1 MKIVISGGSGFIGG
15 ALTKSL
21 LARGHEVF
29 VLSRNPD
36 KVRTGRGVQWD
47 GRNQGPWS
55 EIAASADVIIN
66 LAGENV
72 GAGRW
77 SEERK
82 QRLVNTR
89 LDSTNAVVTAM
100 KSAPSQ
106 RRTFVS
112 ASAVGYY
119 GMRGDEELRED
130 ATRGSGFLAEL
141 VEKWESAARQAESL
155 SRLVLPRFG
164 VALAGDGGAL
174 RKMMLPFHFGMG
186 GPVGSGQQWLSWIDR
201 EDAVRIVEW
210 AIDNQSARGV
220 YNATAPNPVRNRDFA
235 RTLGKVMRRPSFMPT
250 PGFVLELML
259 GQMADEVLL
268 GGQRVI
274 PARLAGEGFTFAYPN
289 LEQSLR
295 HALMR

>member
-15 ALTKSL
+15 VLTKAL
-21 LARGHEVF
+21 LSRGHEVF

-47 GRNQGPWS
+47 GRSQGVWS
-55 EIAASADVIIN
+55 EVAASADAVIS

-77 SEERK
+77 TENRK
-82 QRLVNTR
+82 QLLISSRLN
-89 LDSTNAVVTAM
+89 STNALVTAM
-100 KSAPSQ
+100 KSAPSH

-119 GMRGDEELRED
+119 GLRGDEELTEE
-130 ATRGSGFLAEL
+130 APRGSGFLADL
-141 VEKWESAARQAESL
+141 VEKWENAGRAAESL

-174 RKMMLPFHFGMG
+174 QKMMLPFHFGMG
-186 GPVGSGQQWLSWIDR
+186 GPIGSGRQWLSWIDR

-250 PGFVLELML
+250 PGFVLELVF

-274 PARLAGEGFTFAYPN
+274 PARLAREGFTFAYPN

-295 HALMR
+295 HALKR